1 MRKGVKA
8 TGARPSVA
16 FFSVPPL
23 EMALH
28 MLIAFTYLPGFV
40 TMIFRGMPTVWRGRH
55 RLIFCW
61 LIFMQAVSPG
71 RKTLE
76 EMARWTPATI
86 TAWRFGRLRKAA
98 SWNVHLL
105 VSWLAH
111 DLVATLPAPANG
123 ILYLFGD
130 GSHADKRGTKNPV
143 VQKGRIS
150 QHHPWFFGLRFVL
163 LMAAWDGYRVPVG
176 FRLILP
182 KRHAAYRSE
191 NAVFR
196 EMVAAFVPPSWAKLV
211 IVGGDAAYGSKANM
225 DMVQDRD
232 KADSARRWGFVV
244 AIARTWKTVEE
255 QSLKNLVTH
264 VPHTYDQC
272 TRVPRAQGRK
282 GRKTFWTYS
291 TCLYLRHVGDVTVV
305 LSKKGRNTGPQPTK
319 ILVTN
324 LAELTPSQV
333 VCIDQKRWAI
343 ELMNWEL
350 KSGLGLGEHQVS
362 GDTNR
367 SEKSVGIAVLAYLF
381 VMRMRHHEIVP
392 GKPWSIFQ
400 LQHALRLRVM
410 TNQVEHTVKVKMAKA
425 YNAA

>member
-1 MRKGVKA
+1 
-8 TGARPSVA
+8 
-16 FFSVPPL
+16 
-23 EMALH
+23 

-61 LIFMQAVSPG
+61 LIFIQAVHPG

-76 EMARWTPATI
+76 EMAKWTPTTI
-86 TAWRFGRLRKAA
+86 TAWRFGRLLKAGY
-98 SWNVHLL
+98 WNVHLL
-105 VSWLAH
+105 VSWFAQ
-111 DLVATLPAPANG
+111 DLLATLPPPANG

-143 VQKGRIS
+143 AQKGRIS
-150 QHHPWFFGLRFVL
+150 KHHPWFFGLRFVL
-163 LMAAWDGYRVPVG
+163 LMAAWDGYRVPAG

-182 KRHAAYRSE
+182 KRHAEYRSE
-191 NAVFR
+191 NALFR
-196 EMVAAFVPPSWAKLV
+196 EMVGAFVPPSWAKLV

-225 DMVQDRD
+225 RRVQDRD
-232 KADSARRWGFVV
+232 KADGARRWGFVL
-244 AIARTWKTVEE
+244 AIARPWKTVEG
-255 QSLKNLVTH
+255 QSRKNLVTH
-264 VPHTYDQC
+264 VPHKYYQC
-272 TRVPRAQGRK
+272 TRVPREGRK

-291 TCLYLRHVGDVTVV
+291 TSLGLRHGGDVTVV
-305 LSKKGRNTGPQPTK
+305 LSKKGRNTGPQHTK
-319 ILVTN
+319 LLVTN
-324 LAELTPSQV
+324 LAALTPSQV
-333 VCIDQKRWAI
+333 VCIYQKRWAI
-343 ELMNWEL
+343 ELMHWEL

-362 GDTNR
+362 GDNNR

-381 VMRMRHHEIVP
+381 VMRMCHHEIVP

-425 YNAA
+425 CKAA

>member
-1 MRKGVKA
+1 
-8 TGARPSVA
+8 
-16 FFSVPPL
+16 
-23 EMALH
+23 MALP

-40 TMIFRGMPTVWRGRH
+40 TLVFRGMPTVWRGRH

-71 RKTLE
+71 RKTLA

-86 TAWRFGRLRKAA
+86 TAWRFGRLLKAA
-98 SWNVHLL
+98 YWNVHLL
-105 VSWLAH
+105 VSWLAQ

-143 VQKGRIS
+143 AQKGRIS

-163 LMAAWDGYRVPVG
+163 LMAAWDGYRLPVG

-182 KRHAAYRSE
+182 KRHAGYRSE
-191 NAVFR
+191 NALFR
-196 EMVAAFVPPSWAKLV
+196 DMVEEFVPPRWAKLV
-211 IVGGDAAYGSKANM
+211 IVGGDAAYGSKANIR
-225 DMVQDRD
+225 MVQDRD
-232 KADSARRWGFVV
+232 KADAARRWSFVF

-255 QSLKNLVTH
+255 KSLKNLVTH
-264 VPHTYDQC
+264 VPQKYDQC
-272 TRVPRAQGRK
+272 TRVPRAHAGQ
-282 GRKTFWTYS
+282 GRKTFWTYH
-291 TCLYLRHVGDVTVV
+291 TCLNLRHVGDVTVV
-305 LSKKGRNTGPQPTK
+305 LSKRGRNLGPKQTQ

-324 LAELTPSQV
+324 LAALTPSQIV
-333 VCIDQKRWAI
+333 GIYQKRWSV
-343 ELMNWEL
+343 ELRHGEL

-362 GDTNR
+362 GDKDR
-367 SEKSVGIAVLAYLF
+367 SEKSIGMAVLASLF
-381 VMRMRHHEIVP
+381 VLRVCHHEMVP

-410 TNQVEHTVKVKMAKA
+410 TNEVEHKVKVKMGKTRKA
-425 YNAA
+425 A